1 MNISAIILAG
11 GNSTRMKYNKEF
23 IKIGDEFLV
32 HRQIKKLRRI
42 FEEIIVVSNNPEH
55 YKGLN
60 VRVVGDIL
68 EGKTPIIG
76 LHAGLTNSSK
86 KYNYCIACDMPYIN
100 IDFIKHMISLID
112 NHDAYVAIHQN
123 YIEPFNAIYSKN
135 IVNTIESFVAK
146 KNLGFQRLVKDLNTY
161 YIGEKKIS
169 FFQQEYDMF
178 KNINS
183 EKDFHGIEPK
193 ATSSYQQLKI
203 EKVVNNEIFEM
214 NDKVI
219 TEYPLSLH
227 INGKHYSTIML
238 TPDDIEFMVIG
249 YLHSEYVIKEIDEI
263 KDFKINLEEHRCD
276 VLIDHE
282 IDTNNQERLNI
293 MSTACGNTKLARIEE
308 DKLPKLDFCQT
319 FSLSKITDE
328 VLKFNRESIL
338 FKETGGVHSVLLL
351 YNDKKVLF
359 EDIGRHNAVD
369 KVIGYLMKN
378 NIKRNDAFIITSG
391 RISSDIL
398 LKAALINIS
407 LIVSRSAPTSLAV
420 KLAEKLN
427 VAVIGFARGN
437 KLNIYSHKERII
449 KSDSKENITEKDCRE
464 FKTIIEKY
472 KDVKSPLIPIMHEAE
487 NKFGYIPIRIQ
498 KLISDRLNISLSK
511 INGVAT
517 FYSKFHTHP
526 TGKHHIGVCTG
537 TTCHL
542 HDSDRI
548 LKHLERKL
556 YIKEGETTTDGQF
569 TIVPVRCTGNCDKSP
584 NLVVDGKV
592 YNNVTNADVYE
603 ILKMYSE

>member
-1 MNISAIILAG
+1 MNVSAIILAG

-23 IKIGDEFLV
+23 IKIGNEFLV
-32 HRQIKKLRRI
+32 HKQIRKLRRI

-68 EGKTPIIG
+68 EGQTPIIG
-76 LHAGLTNSSK
+76 LHAGLVNSTK

-100 IDFIKHMISLID
+100 IDFIKHMIGLID
-112 NHDAYVAIHQN
+112 NHDAYVAIHEN
-123 YIEPFNAIYSKN
+123 FIEPFNAIYSKN
-135 IVNTIESFVAK
+135 ITSIIETFVAK
-146 KNLGFQRLVKDLNTY
+146 KNLGFKRLVNELDTY
-161 YIGEKKIS
+161 YIGEKRIN

-183 EKDFHGIEPK
+183 EKDFIGTVPK
-193 ATSSYQQLKI
+193 STASYQQLKI
-203 EKVVNNEIFEM
+203 EKMINNETFQM

-219 TEYPLSLH
+219 TEYPLSLF
-227 INGKHYSTIML
+227 INDKHYSTIML
-238 TPDDIEFMVIG
+238 TPDDIEFMVLG
-249 YLHSEYVIKEIDEI
+249 YLHSEYIIKDLDEI
-263 KDFKINLEEHRCD
+263 IDFKIDLENHRCD
-276 VLIDHE
+276 ILLNHE
-282 IDTNNQERLNI
+282 VDTDNQERLNI
-293 MSTACGNTKLARIEE
+293 MSTACGNTKLRRIE
-308 DKLPKLDFCQT
+308 DDQLPKLGFNQT
-319 FSLSKITDE
+319 FSLSRIFEE

-351 YNDKKVLF
+351 YADKKILF

-369 KVIGYLMKN
+369 KVIGYLLKN
-378 NIKRNDAFIITSG
+378 NIERDDVFIITSG

-398 LKAALINIS
+398 LKAALMNIS

-420 KLAEKLN
+420 KLGEKLN
-427 VAVIGFARGN
+427 VTVIGFARGN
-437 KLNIYSHKERII
+437 KLNIYSHKGRII
-449 KSDSKENITEKDCRE
+449 KSDSKEDISTKDINK
-464 FKTIIEKY
+464 FKAVIDKF
-472 KDVKSPLIPIMHEAE
+472 KDVKTPLIPIMHEAE
-487 NKFGYIPIRIQ
+487 KLFGYIPVKIQ
-498 KLISDRLNISLSK
+498 KLISDKLNISQSK

-542 HDSDRI
+542 HGSDRI

-592 YNNVTNADVYE
+592 YNHVTNADVYE
-603 ILKMYSE
+603 ILKMYSD